1 MPAVFVHGVPDTDR
15 SWAAL
20 RAEFDRSD
28 VVCVR
33 LPGFGVDAPDG
44 WTATKEEYAAWLE
57 AELVEIGEPVDLV
70 GHDWGAMLSLRVAS
84 VRPDLVRTLACGS
97 GPVDDAY
104 EWHAMAQAWQTP
116 EVGEAV
122 MATMTSMTSDEL
134 TAGMIAAGTP
144 VDLAPMQSGWIDARM
159 ADVILRLYRSAIAV
173 GAEWTPT
180 IAAMPRRPSVVFHGA
195 DDAFVDTG
203 CARRIADRLDARL
216 VTYEG
221 CGHWWNW
228 ERAAETA
235 AILTELWSR

>member
-20 RAEFDRSD
+20 RAALDRTD

-33 LPGFGVDAPDG
+33 LPGFGIDAPDG

-57 AELVEIGEPVDLV
+57 AELVEIGAPVDLV

-84 VRPDLVRTLACGS
+84 VRPDLIRTLACGS

-116 EVGEAV
+116 AVGEAV

-144 VDLAPMQSGWIDARM
+144 AELAPMQSGWIDARM
-159 ADVILRLYRSAIAV
+159 ADSILRLYRSAVTV
-173 GAEWTPT
+173 GAEWTPA

-195 DDAFVDTG
+195 DDAFVDVG
-203 CARRIADRLDARL
+203 CARRIADRLDAPM
-216 VTYEG
+216 VTYEA

-228 ERAAETA
+228 ERAEETA
-235 AILTELWSR
+235 AVLTELWSR